1 MSTSAIDVTQAANT
15 LLDFSRD
22 DQQALL
28 EVMADYST
36 SPVEGRDSDSDE
48 DGTTDDQQAD
58 SASLCSFASS
68 AVQRHHAGFGRPSRR
83 IRRSSMRFW
92 MKSTLGRR
100 L

>member
-1 MSTSAIDVTQAANT
+1 MMATSAIDVTKAANT

-36 SPVEGRDSDSDE
+36 SPVEGRDFDRDE

-58 SASLCSFASS
+58 SASL
-68 AVQRHHAGFGRPSRR
+68 
-83 IRRSSMRFW
+83 RSLR
-92 MKSTLGRR
+92 
-100 L
+100 

>member
-1 MSTSAIDVTQAANT
+1 MMSTSAIDVTKAANT

-36 SPVEGRDSDSDE
+36 SPVEGRDFDSDE

-58 SASLCSFASS
+58 SARLRSL
-68 AVQRHHAGFGRPSRR
+68 R
-83 IRRSSMRFW
+83 
-92 MKSTLGRR
+92 
-100 L
+100 

>member
-1 MSTSAIDVTQAANT
+1 MSTSTIEVTKAANT
-15 LLDFSRD
+15 QLDLSR

-58 SASLCSFASS
+58 ASLRSLCQQRSS
-68 AVQRHHAGFGRPSRR
+68 APSCWLWEA
-83 IRRSSMRFW
+83 FQ
-92 MKSTLGRR
+92 KNPP
-100 L
+100 

>member
-1 MSTSAIDVTQAANT
+1 MMSTSAKVATKAANT

-48 DGTTDDQQAD
+48 DGTTDDQQANT
-58 SASLCSFASS
+58 ASL
-68 AVQRHHAGFGRPSRR
+68 
-83 IRRSSMRFW
+83 RSLR
-92 MKSTLGRR
+92 
-100 L
+100 

>member
-1 MSTSAIDVTQAANT
+1 MMSTSAIDVTKAANT

-58 SASLCSFASS
+58 SARLRSL
-68 AVQRHHAGFGRPSRR
+68 R
-83 IRRSSMRFW
+83 
-92 MKSTLGRR
+92 
-100 L
+100 

>member
-1 MSTSAIDVTQAANT
+1 MSTSAIDVTKAANT

-48 DGTTDDQQAD
+48 DGTTDDQQAN
-58 SASLCSFASS
+58 SASLRSLRQQRSS
-68 AVQRHHAGFGRPSRR
+68 APSRWFR
-83 IRRSSMRFW
+83 EAFQ
-92 MKSTLGRR
+92 KNPP
-100 L
+100 